1 MELGNDEDDGSCSVE
16 LSLFLPYD
24 PCQNCFHKERI
35 IILSLCHCHRRLCQ
49 EEQKKQSGPTSWR
62 SLCLPGVCVKDEKGK
77 LPILEWPSCY
87 QPLWI
92 FQIGS
97 DEAATR
103 MPRTIKR
110 AFRSLG
116 QLVKASGPQLQGMMK
131 EEMDR
136 AKRIISGL
144 QFSVIGRILIT

>member
-1 MELGNDEDDGSCSVE
+1 M
-16 LSLFLPYD
+16 
-24 PCQNCFHKERI
+24 
-35 IILSLCHCHRRLCQ
+35 
-49 EEQKKQSGPTSWR
+49 
-62 SLCLPGVCVKDEKGK
+62 
-77 LPILEWPSCY
+77 
-87 QPLWI
+87 
-92 FQIGS
+92 GS

-116 QLVKASGPQLQGMMK
+116 QLVKASGPQLQGIMK

-144 QFSVIGRILIT
+144 QFSVIGRILITRHQTFPCLKGGRTQKLAVLVKRALTQILRRKGLKPGSLEISLGVAFQYLRDDALVRSFSLIS